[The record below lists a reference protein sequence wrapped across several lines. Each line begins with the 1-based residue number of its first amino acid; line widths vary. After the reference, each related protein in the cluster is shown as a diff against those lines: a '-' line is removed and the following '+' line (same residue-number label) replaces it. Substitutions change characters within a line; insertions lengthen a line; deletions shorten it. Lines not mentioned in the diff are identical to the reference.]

1 MITIDT
7 NPLLGLGFDFLVKG
21 EEKHVFS
28 AYCVCNKSW
37 LINFHQFDTL
47 RWVVS
52 KKSFDTWYIVMYF
65 N

>member
-28 AYCVCNKSW
+28 AYCVSNKS
-37 LINFHQFDTL
+37 
-47 RWVVS
+47 
-52 KKSFDTWYIVMYF
+52 
-65 N
+65 